1 MNECLNIDSNF
12 CYIFVFE
19 NGICYLGRKDFSN
32 GTVAEIYPS
41 VTVNTVISK
50 WYENC
55 IRWFEAEYKTFYNI
69 FGCFVSYKTQFQKEL
84 FYFVTDYLQS

>member
-1 MNECLNIDSNF
+1 MANLTTPVRTFDWIFWDKNVYYSWYIDRPAQVLDCMNECVNVQRGV
-12 CYIFVFE
+12 CQMFVFE

-50 WYENC
+50 
-55 IRWFEAEYKTFYNI
+55 
-69 FGCFVSYKTQFQKEL
+69 
-84 FYFVTDYLQS
+84 

>member
-1 MNECLNIDSNF
+1 VTTTWKTNIYRSQNIGGYPADLMDCMNECLNIDSNF

-50 WYENC
+50 
-55 IRWFEAEYKTFYNI
+55 
-69 FGCFVSYKTQFQKEL
+69 
-84 FYFVTDYLQS
+84 